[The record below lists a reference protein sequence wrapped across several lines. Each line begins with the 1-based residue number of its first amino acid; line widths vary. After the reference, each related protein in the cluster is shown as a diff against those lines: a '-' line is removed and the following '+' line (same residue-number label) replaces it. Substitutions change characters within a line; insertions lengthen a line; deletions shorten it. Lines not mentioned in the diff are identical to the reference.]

1 LTITTHTNTFTL
13 HPNDSVAIAAGDL
26 PAGQSVPGGSGP
38 IRLTEAIP
46 SGHKYA
52 RRAIAAGETILK
64 YGQPI
69 GRAIT
74 PIAAGE
80 HVHVHNVESL
90 RGRGDLERQPVEAL
104 PKESRPN
111 VSHVTPLT
119 GAPMV
124 PATFSGY
131 RRRDGR
137 VGIRNHVLI
146 MAIVQCANAVV
157 ERVGRELPQVV
168 TVTHEHGCSQ
178 LGDDLAQTR
187 RVLEGFASH
196 PNVGGVLLVGLG
208 CESMPG
214 AEMEASL
221 TSAGVRCRRLSIQ
234 DEGGSRATLL
244 RAKAI
249 AGELLAD
256 AAQDKREL
264 APLSE
269 LIVAVE
275 CGGSDGWSGIT
286 ANPAVGTSSDLVV
299 GSGGTVILSEVTEFI
314 GAEHL
319 LAARAATPAV
329 ARRIVDA
336 TLRRE
341 ASARR
346 MGVDMRGGQP
356 SPGNM
361 AGGLTTIEEKS
372 LGAIA
377 KGGSTPIC
385 EFVGYGHRPS
395 THGLVVM
402 DTPGNDPESVTG
414 MVAGGAQIVVFTT
427 GRGSPVGCP
436 IAPVIKVCSNSATY
450 RRLAEDMDL
459 DAGTIVETGEPVA
472 DVGQRIFQEILAAAE
487 GQQTAAEAWGHREF
501 AIETIGPRL

>member
-1 LTITTHTNTFTL
+1 MQTL
-13 HPNDSVAIAAGDL
+13 CLNPDDSVAIAASDL
-26 PAGQSVPGGSGP
+26 PAGQTVPGSSGP
-38 IRLTEAIP
+38 IRLAEGIP

-52 RRAIAAGETILK
+52 RRAIAPGETIIK

-69 GRAIT
+69 GRAVG
-74 PIAAGE
+74 PIAAGG

-90 RGRGDLERQPVEAL
+90 RGRGDLERQPVEAM
-104 PKESRPN
+104 PEEARPTM
-111 VSHVTPLT
+111 SHVAPLA
-119 GAPMV
+119 GAPTV
-124 PATFSGY
+124 PTTFSGY

-137 VGIRNHVLI
+137 VGIRNHVLV
-146 MAIVQCANAVV
+146 MATVQCANAVV
-157 ERVGRELPQVV
+157 ERVGREMPQVV

-178 LGDDLAQTR
+178 LGEDLAQTR

-221 TSAGVRCRRLSIQ
+221 ISAGVRCRRLSIQ

-249 AGELLAD
+249 AGELLVE
-256 AAQDKREL
+256 AAQDKREP

-269 LIVAVE
+269 LMVAVE

-286 ANPAVGTSSDLVV
+286 ANPAVGFAGDLVV
-299 GSGGTVILSEVTEFI
+299 QSGGTVVLSEVTEFI

-319 LAARAATPAV
+319 LAARAVTPAV

-336 TLRRE
+336 TRKRE
-341 ASARR
+341 VAAKRL
-346 MGVDMRGGQP
+346 GVDMRGGQP

-385 EFVGYGHRPS
+385 ELVGYGRRPS
-395 THGLVVM
+395 ARGLVVM
-402 DTPGNDPESVTG
+402 DTPGSDPESVTG

-450 RRLAEDMDL
+450 RRLAEDMDF
-459 DAGTIVETGEPVA
+459 DAGTIVEAGESVA
-472 DVGQRIFQEILAAAE
+472 EVGQRIFQEILAVVE
-487 GQQTAAEAWGHREF
+487 GHQTAAEVWGHREF
-501 AIETIGPRL
+501 AVETIGPRL